1 MKLIYKT
8 NMMNNFNFKKQALV
22 ISAFVLVLGA
32 CKKDK
37 LPPIDPQP
45 SATTGVY
52 VLCEGPFGQTNKSTI
67 TYYDIATK
75 AVEKD
80 YFKKQNGI
88 NLGTGASA
96 LKQYGS
102 KMYCVV
108 TGDNNTDKDAYV
120 EVISIA
126 TGKSLK
132 RIPFFNDTKD
142 FSPRNVVFY
151 KGKVYVS
158 GYDGFITK
166 IDTAS
171 LGIEARLEA
180 GGAMEE
186 MAIVNNKLYVTN
198 SLHPYVSNPI
208 NSSVSVVDLNS
219 FTKLKEIPVSFNA
232 NKIAASASG
241 DLFVVTRGQYLPFI
255 APAFEKLS
263 SVTDSKVQTYNYD
276 LNAITIS
283 GTKAYVI
290 TGDYPSAIKTF
301 NLANATIGA
310 DFITDGTAVSNIY
323 GVTVN
328 PLSNDVYLADA
339 TDYST
344 DGKFFCFGADGKK
357 KFEFATG
364 SIPQSAVFKYS
375 YK

>member
-1 MKLIYKT
+1 MFTGAVL
-8 NMMNNFNFKKQALV
+8 AL
-22 ISAFVLVLGA
+22 SA

-45 SATTGVY
+45 NATTGIY
-52 VLCEGPFGQTNKSTI
+52 VLCEGPFGQINKSTI

-75 AVEKD
+75 GLEKD

-88 NLGTGASA
+88 DLGTGASA

-102 KMYCVV
+102 KMYCMV
-108 TGDNNTDKDAYV
+108 TGDNSVNKDAYV

-132 RIPFFNDTKD
+132 RIPFFNDTED
-142 FSPRNVVFY
+142 FSPRNVIFH
-151 KGKVYVS
+151 KGKAYVS

-166 IDTAS
+166 IDTTS
-171 LGIEARLEA
+171 LNIESRLAA

-186 MAIVNNKLYVTN
+186 LAIVNNKLYATN
-198 SLHPYVSNPI
+198 SLHPYISNPI

-219 FTKLKEIPVSFNA
+219 FTKLKEIEVSFNA
-232 NKIAASASG
+232 NKIAASPTG
-241 DLFVVTRGQYLPFI
+241 DLFVITRGQYSPAI

-263 SVTDSKVQTYNYD
+263 SATDSKIQTYAYD
-276 LNAITIS
+276 LNSITIA
-283 GTKAYVI
+283 GTKAFVI
-290 TGDYPSAIKTF
+290 TGDYPAALKTF
-301 NLANATIGA
+301 DITNATIGA
-310 DFITDGTAVSNIY
+310 DFITDGTAVNNIY

-328 PLSNDVYLADA
+328 PLTNDVYVADA
-339 TDYST
+339 TDYTT
-344 DGKFFCFGADGKK
+344 DGKFFCFGSDGKK

-364 SIPQSAVFKYS
+364 SIPQSAVFNYS

>member
-1 MKLIYKT
+1 
-8 NMMNNFNFKKQALV
+8 MNNSKFKKQALLTLTG
-22 ISAFVLVLGA
+22 AVLVLSA

-45 SATTGVY
+45 VATTGVY
-52 VLCEGPFGQTNKSTI
+52 VLCEGPFGQLNKSTI
-67 TYYDIATK
+67 TYYEVATQS
-75 AVEKD
+75 VEKD

-88 NLGTGASA
+88 DLGTGASA

-102 KMYCVV
+102 KMYCVIS
-108 TGDNNTDKDAYV
+108 GDNSVAKDAYV

-126 TGKSLK
+126 TGKSIK

-142 FSPRNVVFY
+142 YAPRNVIFY
-151 KGKVYVS
+151 KDKAYVS
-158 GYDGFITK
+158 AYDGFITK

-171 LGIEARLEA
+171 LTIESRLEA

-219 FTKLKEIPVSFNA
+219 FTKLKEIAVSFNA
-232 NKIAASASG
+232 NKIAASAGG
-241 DLFVVTRGQYLPFI
+241 DLFVITRGQYLPAI
-255 APAFEKLS
+255 APAFEKLN
-263 SVTDSKVQTYNYD
+263 SVTDSKVQTYSYN

-283 GTKAYVI
+283 GAKAYVI
-290 TGDYPSAIKTF
+290 TGDYPSSLKTF
-301 NLANATIGA
+301 NTTNATIGA

-323 GVTVN
+323 GVTIN

-344 DGKFFCFGADGKK
+344 DGRFFCFAADGKK
-357 KFEFATG
+357 RFEFATG

>member
-1 MKLIYKT
+1 MMKNL
-8 NMMNNFNFKKQALV
+8 NFKKQALLTLTG
-22 ISAFVLVLGA
+22 AVLALSA

-45 SATTGVY
+45 VATTGVY
-52 VLCEGPFGQTNKSTI
+52 VLCEGPFGQQNKSTI

-75 AVEKD
+75 ALEKD

-88 NLGTGASA
+88 DLGTGASA

-108 TGDNNTDKDAYV
+108 SGDNSVAKDAYV

-132 RIPFFNDTKD
+132 RIPFFNDAKD
-142 FSPRNVVFY
+142 YSPRNVIFY
-151 KGKVYVS
+151 KDKAYVS
-158 GYDGFITK
+158 AYDGFITR

-171 LGIEARLEA
+171 LTIESRLEA

-219 FTKLKEIPVSFNA
+219 FTKLKEIAVSFNA

-241 DLFVVTRGQYLPFI
+241 DLFVITRGQYQPFI

-263 SVTDSKVQTYNYD
+263 SVTDSKIQTYNYD

-301 NLANATIGA
+301 NITNATIGA

-357 KFEFATG
+357 RFEFATG